1 MQYVKDASICL
12 KKYLPVSQI
21 ENFENF
27 NKGESVSYRY
37 LLQDSFEK
45 QVLIIL
51 ESWGLDNDVE
61 KRMEQIQPIIPLNN
75 SGYRVNLDSSLFF
88 RGTSQAEVREL
99 YNKSGEA
106 YYSVIQH
113 GFSDIKGFTQLKRSS
128 GYNTIALQSFSGYYS
143 NGSHFRKSAGFSQI
157 RDFSF

>member
-1 MQYVKDASICL
+1 MQYVYDARIYL

-37 LLQDSFEK
+37 LLKDSSEK

-61 KRMEQIQPIIPLNN
+61 KRMEQIQPIILLNN
-75 SGYRVNLDSSLFF
+75 SGYRVNLDFSIFF
-88 RGTSQAEVREL
+88 GGTSQAEVREL

-106 YYSVIQH
+106 YC
-113 GFSDIKGFTQLKRSS
+113 KSS
-128 GYNTIALQSFSGYYS
+128 A
-143 NGSHFRKSAGFSQI
+143 
-157 RDFSF
+157 